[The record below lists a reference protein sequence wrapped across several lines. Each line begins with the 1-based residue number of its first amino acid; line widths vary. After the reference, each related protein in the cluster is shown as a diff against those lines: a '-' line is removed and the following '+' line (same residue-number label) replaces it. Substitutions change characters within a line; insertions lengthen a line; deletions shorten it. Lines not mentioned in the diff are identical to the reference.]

1 MKKLSFFHT
10 PYKKRSAQDA
20 HCGVQ
25 GRCRKRPP
33 QAQECAEA
41 HSLLTL
47 YWENVIQEI
56 SFTRKRYNL

>member
-1 MKKLSFFHT
+1 MKFSSLFFIYQEN
-10 PYKKRSAQDA
+10 PFLIYKKRSDQDA

-41 HSLLTL
+41 HSL
-47 YWENVIQEI
+47 
-56 SFTRKRYNL
+56 FMRKIYKFKTDK

>member
-41 HSLLTL
+41 HSLFYTL
-47 YWENVIQEI
+47 GK
-56 SFTRKRYNL
+56 SFPNI